1 MSFNINTLKEIT
13 ILYVEDE
20 NLIREQTAD
29 IFKSVFK
36 HAYIAK
42 DGNCAIYKFTKHQDD
57 IDIVISD
64 ITMPIMDGIE
74 LAQEIYKLNPN
85 IPIIFTT
92 AYNSKEYQDKAK
104 ELGISKFITKPI
116 KIKDLMLQIS
126 SIANLTKIAKED

>member
-1 MSFNINTLKEIT
+1 
-13 ILYVEDE
+13 
-20 NLIREQTAD
+20 
-29 IFKSVFK
+29 
-36 HAYIAK
+36 
-42 DGNCAIYKFTKHQDD
+42 
-57 IDIVISD
+57 
-64 ITMPIMDGIE
+64 MPIMDGIE